1 MSQSVV
7 GLFVNIFLQIMLP
20 LYYLSFLLS
29 VVSDNLGYTFHSL
42 CCFFFLSFLVL
53 LVVI

>member
-29 VVSDNLGYTFHSL
+29 VVSDNLSYTFHSF
-42 CCFFFLSFLVL
+42 CCFFLSFLVL